1 MLTTGTFHPSFGFS
15 HCGKYLFGTVS
26 LEEAEESEVYD
37 EPEMEVLNSDRGD
50 SDVNEPNFDEPT
62 SDVTPAN
69 PRSTDHELD
78 DSNLGQSSK
87 ISSSVPPDP
96 EGLKSPWN
104 DAAFRGMD
112 ENHSQDSPSP
122 GSSPVMESDVASE
135 VGTKK
140 YQWPK
145 LYKLPSE
152 LRHPVPEDQPKA
164 VKLKLG
170 SFYVQAPHMYRL
182 RLSEN
187 MGILYLDQMQ
197 SDDAGRIGRL
207 NVYRSRIL
215 CIVPDAFLDLSTTEI
230 VLVWPQGNSGFMT
243 SESQPSAKDT
253 TVKVVLFPS
262 GRSNIPVLINTGLQG
277 PNLLN
282 F

>member
-1 MLTTGTFHPSFGFS
+1 M
-15 HCGKYLFGTVS
+15 
-26 LEEAEESEVYD
+26 EEAEEFEVYD
-37 EPEMEVLNSDRGD
+37 EPEMEVSSPDCGD
-50 SDVNEPNFDEPT
+50 ADMNEPNFDEPT

-69 PRSTDHELD
+69 SRSTGRELD

-87 ISSSVPPDP
+87 ISSSVPHDP
-96 EGLKSPWN
+96 EGLKSPRN

-112 ENHSQDSPSP
+112 ENPLQDSSSR
-122 GSSPVMESDVASE
+122 GSSPVESDVVSE

-164 VKLKLG
+164 VKFKLG
-170 SFYVQAPHMYRL
+170 SFYVRAPHICRL

-187 MGILYLDQMQ
+187 MGILYLDKMQ

-207 NVYRSRIL
+207 NVYRSRVL
-215 CIVPDAFLDLSTTEI
+215 CVVPDAFLDLSTTEI
-230 VLVWPQGNSGFMT
+230 VLVWPQGNSRFMT

-262 GRSNIPVLINTGLQG
+262 GRSNIPILINTGLQG
-277 PNLLN
+277 PTLLN

>member
-1 MLTTGTFHPSFGFS
+1 M
-15 HCGKYLFGTVS
+15 
-26 LEEAEESEVYD
+26 EEAEESDVYD
-37 EPEMEVLNSDRGD
+37 EPEIEVSNSDRGD
-50 SDVNEPNFDEPT
+50 ADMNEPNFDEPT
-62 SDVTPAN
+62 SEITPAN
-69 PRSTDHELD
+69 SRSTGHELD
-78 DSNLGQSSK
+78 DSNLRESSK
-87 ISSSVPPDP
+87 ISSSVPSDP
-96 EGLKSPWN
+96 EGLKSPSN

-112 ENHSQDSPSP
+112 ENPSQDSPSR

-164 VKLKLG
+164 VKFKLG
-170 SFYVQAPHMYRL
+170 SFYVRAPHIYRL

-187 MGILYLDQMQ
+187 MGILYLDHMQ

-207 NVYRSRIL
+207 NVYRSRVL

-230 VLVWPQGNSGFMT
+230 VLVWPQGNSRFMT
-243 SESQPSAKDT
+243 SESQLAAKDT

-262 GRSNIPVLINTGLQG
+262 GRSNIPILINTGLQG
-277 PNLLN
+277 PTLHN